1 MLFAS
6 SVIRK
11 SGQWWKVVV
20 AAWAVILGDGF
31 GGYHLTQIGSMAP
44 ERAPVFAWVGGA
56 LALMGLLIAWMG
68 VRCQNC
74 GARLIWL
81 VMSEQSAGN
90 WRNWLLSQS
99 ECPRCHK

>member
-1 MLFAS
+1 MFLES

-20 AAWAVILGDGF
+20 ATWAVILGACF
-31 GGYHLTQIGSMAP
+31 VGYHLIQLDSVSP
-44 ERAPVFAWVGGA
+44 ESPPVFAWVGGA
-56 LALMGLLIAWMG
+56 LNLVGLLIAYIA

-74 GARLIWL
+74 GARWIWL
-81 VMSEQSAGN
+81 AMTEQRAGRWYHWLSA
-90 WRNWLLSQS
+90 QS